1 MKIIISENQVDK
13 IKSKIHEYVKKYG
26 LEKCREIFGDK
37 VLFTI
42 GFNNDPMEFLNLF
55 NDLDVVQ
62 SIKKENWTLF
72 RYEKGK
78 NLMVYDRKNGYV
90 YIDYDQIWLVL
101 RDDFGLTMSETEQV
115 TEEWVGV
122 VYNLRGV
129 TTGLEFCSQGVKVGV
144 VYNLRGVTTK
154 QGY

>member
-1 MKIIISENQVDK
+1 MKIIVTENQVDK

-26 LEKCREIFGDK
+26 IEKCREIFGDK

-115 TEEWVGV
+115 TEEWVGIA
-122 VYNLRGV
+122 YDLTGAR
-129 TTGLEFCSQGVKVGV
+129 TTANYLVNADSWE
-144 VYNLRGVTTK
+144 
-154 QGY
+154 

>member
-1 MKIIISENQVDK
+1 LLIIFINMKIIISENQVDK

-26 LEKCREIFGDK
+26 IEKCREIFGDK

-62 SIKKENWTLF
+62 SVEAEDWILF

-78 NLMVYDRKNGYV
+78 NLMIYDRKTDNV
-90 YIDYDQIWLVL
+90 YINHDQIWSVL
-101 RDDFGLTMSETEQV
+101 RNDFGLNYDETQQL
-115 TEEWVGV
+115 TEEWLGV
-122 VYNLRGV
+122 VYNLMEV
-129 TTGLEFCSQGVKVGV
+129 TTRHWPLKD
-144 VYNLRGVTTK
+144 
-154 QGY
+154 

>member
-1 MKIIISENQVDK
+1 MKIIITENQVDK

-26 LEKCREIFGDK
+26 IQKCKEIFGDK

-62 SIKKENWTLF
+62 SIEEKNWTLF

-78 NLMVYDRKNGYV
+78 NLMFYDRKNDDV
-90 YIDYDQIWLVL
+90 YIDYYQIWSVL
-101 RDDFGLTMSETEQV
+101 RKDFGLNYNETQQV
-115 TEEWVGV
+115 TEEWLGV
-122 VYNLRGV
+122 VYNLRGI
-129 TTGLEFCSQGVKVGV
+129 
-144 VYNLRGVTTK
+144 TTK
-154 QGY
+154 FALYETRSGWE

>member
-26 LEKCREIFGDK
+26 IEKCREIFGDK

-42 GFNNDPMEFLNLF
+42 GFNNDPMEYLNLF

-62 SIKKENWTLF
+62 SIEHEEYSLF

-78 NLMVYDRKNGYV
+78 NLMVYNIQSDSVYV
-90 YIDYDQIWLVL
+90 NTTQIWSVL
-101 RDDFGLTMSETEQV
+101 QNDFGLYYDEVQQLTEV
-115 TEEWVGV
+115 WVEMT
-122 VYNLRGV
+122 YNLKGV
-129 TTGLEFCSQGVKVGV
+129 TTYGRSSKH
-144 VYNLRGVTTK
+144 
-154 QGY
+154 GYWRWA